1 MKIEEFIENEDG
13 SATIKLDLTEDE
25 KELLILNGIKHAFLA
40 SLKGLEGWVP
50 PNDDGTEK
58 DISDAFRN

>member
-25 KELLILNGIKHAFLA
+25 KELLILNGIKHAILA
-40 SLKGLEGWVP
+40 GLRGIEEWVP

-58 DISDAFRN
+58 DVSDAFRN

>member
-40 SLKGLEGWVP
+40 SIEGLKEWVP

-58 DISDAFRN
+58 DVSDAFRN